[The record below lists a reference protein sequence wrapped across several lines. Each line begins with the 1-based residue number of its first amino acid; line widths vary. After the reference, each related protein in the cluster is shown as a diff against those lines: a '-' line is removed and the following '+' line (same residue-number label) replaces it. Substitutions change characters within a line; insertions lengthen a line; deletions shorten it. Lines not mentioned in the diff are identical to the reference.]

1 MYLLGP
7 DVKSDPKS
15 PSLLSASP
23 RLFRKGS
30 KTSRVSFGSVRV
42 EGDEKVDA
50 GKLNITLIYIIAVFS
65 PISALLP
72 TSSFFKTYFN
82 VWKIDQ
88 LMIVE
93 KSEWL
98 FTLCLYQSVI
108 AFEMRQMW
116 MPWRVELRF
125 VRVLD

>member
-1 MYLLGP
+1 MISFLHCPLPSARPHGHMIRRVVLISLVYVSIYLLGP

-50 GKLNITLIYIIAVFS
+50 G
-65 PISALLP
+65 
-72 TSSFFKTYFN
+72 
-82 VWKIDQ
+82 
-88 LMIVE
+88 M
-93 KSEWL
+93 
-98 FTLCLYQSVI
+98 
-108 AFEMRQMW
+108 
-116 MPWRVELRF
+116 
-125 VRVLD
+125 